1 MDCGFI
7 SEKSEG
13 SLAKSLGRTGIYAY
27 GPLDLDL
34 VAQRGLDLD
43 LI

>member
-1 MDCGFI
+1 MDRGLI
-7 SEKSEG
+7 LRKLGG
-13 SLAKSLGRTGIYAY
+13 SLAKSQGRTGIYAY